1 MARPKIQLDSKLQA
15 SLKDA
20 SLLLTGVKKRAF
32 IAQATQDYFQSSPRL
47 AETYMGWSRKAIAMG
62 LKELETGICCQD
74 NNQAKGRK
82 KTEENTPQLEDDIR
96 SLVDEKS
103 QADPK
108 FQTVF
113 CYARISAPCSKTS
126 FNGGKRLSRR
136 RITISSNYW
145 CNVK

>member
-62 LKELETGICCQD
+62 LKELETGIFCQD

-82 KTEENTPQLEDDIR
+82 KRKKILLN
-96 SLVDEKS
+96 
-103 QADPK
+103 
-108 FQTVF
+108 
-113 CYARISAPCSKTS
+113 
-126 FNGGKRLSRR
+126 
-136 RITISSNYW
+136 
-145 CNVK
+145 